1 MMGRRCK
8 VRGCKR
14 SMEGRYIKAEYCLWH
29 SSALAIRRYQKKNPK
44 PKTKFVDGIWNAI
57 RADRVVSRVNT

>member
-1 MMGRRCK
+1 
-8 VRGCKR
+8 
-14 SMEGRYIKAEYCLWH
+14 MEGRYIKAEYCLWH